1 MRYISVSYKPSKTIT
16 RLEINVLSLIYIYT
30 YIYIYIYIYIYMYI
44 MILGKIIKIKRAG
57 QKSKRCKTIK

>member
-16 RLEINVLSLIYIYT
+16 RLETNVLFLIYIHT
-30 YIYIYIYIYIYMYI
+30 YIYI

-57 QKSKRCKTIK
+57 QRSKRCKTIK